1 MSRVSPEIGSEFHW
15 DPAVLLDTER
25 GGPPAWLPAGELF
38 ATACGAIAELLRL
51 LGPAGRLHVPSYFCM
66 GVAEVLSELIPI
78 AWYRH
83 LPDGRGPRWETL
95 RAGDGDVVLAQNL
108 FGRDDGGTWSSWIRA
123 HPRIPV
129 IEDHSH
135 DPFSDWA
142 RDSVAAYA
150 VASLRK
156 TLPLPDGG
164 LLWSPQGRPLP
175 APHGPESTGAHLKL
189 AAMLLKSAWLA
200 GQNRD
205 KDRFRSLQQQGEH
218 DLLGSSGPAS
228 AFTRAAL
235 PMMDVAGLRDR
246 GAAGARELGGLLVGR
261 TPGMEIVS
269 DGPFRLQLACP
280 TTHARDALQAH
291 LARHRIF
298 APVHWRQDRNRLWSG
313 DHEAL
318 DLAGRMLTLPVDHR
332 CGPGD
337 LSRMA
342 EVVRSFAPALAA

>member
-1 MSRVSPEIGSEFHW
+1 LNVSPEIGSEFHW
-15 DPAVLLDTER
+15 DPAVLRSGARD
-25 GGPPAWLPAGELF
+25 GPPSWLPAPELF
-38 ATACGAIAELLRL
+38 ATGCGALAELLRR

-66 GVAEVLSELIPI
+66 GVAEVLSELVPI

-95 RAGDGDVVLAQNL
+95 RVSDGDVVLAQNL
-108 FGRDDGGTWSSWIRA
+108 FGRETGGTWGSWIRA
-123 HPRIPV
+123 HSRIPV

-142 RDSVAAYA
+142 RDSTAAYA

-164 LLWSPQGRPLP
+164 LLWSPQGLPVP
-175 APHGPESTGAHLKL
+175 APRGPESPGAHLKL
-189 AAMLLKSAWLA
+189 TAMLLKTAWLE
-200 GQNRD
+200 GRPLD
-205 KDRFRSLQQQGEH
+205 KEHFRALQQQGEH
-218 DLLGSSGPAS
+218 DLLGSFGPAC

-235 PMMDVAGLRDR
+235 PEMNVDGLRSA
-246 GAAGARELGGLLVGR
+246 GAARARELAGLLSAR
-261 TPGMEIVS
+261 TPGIELIGN
-269 DGPFRLQLACP
+269 GPFRLQLACP
-280 TTHARDALQAH
+280 TTSARDALQAH
-291 LARHRIF
+291 LAQHRIF
-298 APVHWRQDRNRLWSG
+298 APVHWRQDRSRLWSG

-318 DLAGRMLTLPVDHR
+318 EWAGRMLTLPVDHR

-342 EVVRSFAPALAA
+342 EVVRASVPAMAA